1 MLDESNNHPPV
12 TIENSY
18 SSDDIS
24 DSPPLVSRSYIKFNH
39 SPAGTLERR
48 PISVIRHTTI
58 RPSSIQDSQSVSS
71 NCSSSASAKYTV
83 QTTSFSNSL
92 LNDRKISSTD
102 FRKKYHELSNQQRS
116 TTFSP
121 IVIQKSIEQRE
132 QNPLP
137 VVENPLFKPP
147 QKPPRTFDQ
156 KAPSSSSS
164 SSSSSHSPTFDLGK
178 F

>member
-1 MLDESNNHPPV
+1 MLYESNNHPPI

-48 PISVIRHTTI
+48 PISVVRHTAI
-58 RPSSIQDSQSVSS
+58 RPLSIADSQSVS
-71 NCSSSASAKYTV
+71 SAKYTV
-83 QTTSFSNSL
+83 QTTSFTNRV
-92 LNDRKISSTD
+92 LNDQKISSTD
-102 FRKKYHELSNQQRS
+102 FRKKYHELSNQPRS
-116 TTFSP
+116 TAFSP
-121 IVIQKSIEQRE
+121 IVIQKSIETRE
-132 QNPLP
+132 QSPLP

-156 KAPSSSSS
+156 KAPSSASSSSSS
-164 SSSSSHSPTFDLGK
+164 SSSSSHSPIFDLGK
-178 F
+178 L